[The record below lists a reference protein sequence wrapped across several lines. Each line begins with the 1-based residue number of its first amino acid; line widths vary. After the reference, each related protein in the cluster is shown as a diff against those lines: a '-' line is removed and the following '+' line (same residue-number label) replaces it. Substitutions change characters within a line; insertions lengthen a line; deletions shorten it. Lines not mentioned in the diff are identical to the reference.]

1 MSWDSFIWFALPSVL
16 LWIVASLL
24 VYKTKY
30 ELVSNILF
38 LLGISVFLLFF
49 FREQSIRTLDEL
61 MEKVAD
67 KMAAINAIEVHAE
80 INDYSVDDV
89 EEMFYEYSV
98 EELAD
103 EFCLQ
108 IESDED

>member
-1 MSWDSFIWFALPSVL
+1 MKAEITFSQLWENESLMS
-16 LWIVASLL
+16 
-24 VYKTKY
+24 
-30 ELVSNILF
+30 
-38 LLGISVFLLFF
+38 FF

-103 EFCLQ
+103 EFCLE
-108 IESDED
+108 IESEDED

>member
-1 MSWDSFIWFALPSVL
+1 MKAEVTFSELYWNN
-16 LWIVASLL
+16 SLM
-24 VYKTKY
+24 K
-30 ELVSNILF
+30 
-38 LLGISVFLLFF
+38 FF

-67 KMAAINAIEVHAE
+67 KRTTINTIEVHAE
-80 INDYSVDDV
+80 LNNYSVDDV

-103 EFCLQ
+103 EFGLQ
-108 IESDED
+108 IESDDEE

>member
-1 MSWDSFIWFALPSVL
+1 MKAEITFSQLWENESLMS
-16 LWIVASLL
+16 
-24 VYKTKY
+24 
-30 ELVSNILF
+30 
-38 LLGISVFLLFF
+38 FF

-98 EELAD
+98 EELAR
-103 EFCLQ
+103 EFDLEL
-108 IESDED
+108 ESDDEE

>member
-1 MSWDSFIWFALPSVL
+1 MKAEVTFSELWWNESLMS
-16 LWIVASLL
+16 
-24 VYKTKY
+24 
-30 ELVSNILF
+30 
-38 LLGISVFLLFF
+38 FF

-80 INDYSVDDV
+80 INNYSVDDV

-98 EELAD
+98 E
-103 EFCLQ
+103 
-108 IESDED
+108 

>member
-1 MSWDSFIWFALPSVL
+1 MKAEVTFSELWENESLMS
-16 LWIVASLL
+16 
-24 VYKTKY
+24 
-30 ELVSNILF
+30 
-38 LLGISVFLLFF
+38 FF

-103 EFCLQ
+103 EFGLELA
-108 IESDED
+108 IEDED

>member
-1 MSWDSFIWFALPSVL
+1 MKAEITFSELYWNESLMS
-16 LWIVASLL
+16 
-24 VYKTKY
+24 
-30 ELVSNILF
+30 
-38 LLGISVFLLFF
+38 FF

-67 KMAAINAIEVHAE
+67 KMDAINAIEVHAE

-108 IESDED
+108 IESEDED

>member
-1 MSWDSFIWFALPSVL
+1 MKAEVTFSELYWNESLMS
-16 LWIVASLL
+16 
-24 VYKTKY
+24 
-30 ELVSNILF
+30 
-38 LLGISVFLLFF
+38 FF

-98 EELAD
+98 EELAE
-103 EFCLQ
+103 EFGLQ
-108 IESDED
+108 IESEDEE

>member
-1 MSWDSFIWFALPSVL
+1 MKAEITFSQLWENESLMS
-16 LWIVASLL
+16 
-24 VYKTKY
+24 
-30 ELVSNILF
+30 
-38 LLGISVFLLFF
+38 FF

-108 IESDED
+108 IESED